1 MLHHEYPE
9 RNHYRA
15 GKMGRW
21 RLFTFLPD
29 AKFQKITDLKNP
41 RRMP

>member
-1 MLHHEYPE
+1 MWSQQQTATAPA
-9 RNHYRA
+9 RWA
-15 GKMGRW
+15 GW

-29 AKFQKITDLKNP
+29 AKFQKITNLKNP